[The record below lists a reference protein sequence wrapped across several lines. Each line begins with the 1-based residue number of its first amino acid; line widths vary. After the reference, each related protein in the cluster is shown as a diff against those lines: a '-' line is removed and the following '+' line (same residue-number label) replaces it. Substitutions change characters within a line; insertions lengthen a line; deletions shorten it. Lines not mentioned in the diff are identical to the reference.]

1 MESEDSR
8 QTGKNTNPGG
18 KEPDSVCVGGG
29 GGMPMQRRST
39 LEGTTIMVGEAWWR
53 QRQLS
58 TLLAECEVLTHIW
71 IDGNIETNMRQAVGP
86 G

>member
-8 QTGKNTNPGG
+8 QTKRTQIQGAGSQTVWGT
-18 KEPDSVCVGGG
+18 
-29 GGMPMQRRST
+29 PMQRRPT
-39 LEGTTIMVGEAWWR
+39 LEGTTIMVGEAWW

-58 TLLAECEVLTHIW
+58 ALLAECEVLTHVW
-71 IDGNIETNMRQAVGP
+71 IDGNIETDMRQEVGP